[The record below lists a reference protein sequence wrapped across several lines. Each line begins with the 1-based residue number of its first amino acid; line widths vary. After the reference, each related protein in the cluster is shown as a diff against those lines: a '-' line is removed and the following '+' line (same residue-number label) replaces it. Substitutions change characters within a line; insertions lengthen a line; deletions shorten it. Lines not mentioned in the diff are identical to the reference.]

1 MAFEMAE
8 SNETF
13 RPRRALK
20 YSMSFSSAF
29 AGALVVVGA
38 EDSAG
43 AEDEDTMDANALVAG
58 DALDDTDVPKSEE
71 GWDED
76 APENENEDE
85 GADAAGLE
93 AAEGAPKEKG
103 VVVVAL
109 DPKPL
114 KPENFPGAGGAL
126 MYS

>member
-8 SNETF
+8 SNETL
-13 RPRRALK
+13 RPRSALK
-20 YSMSFSSAF
+20 YSISFSSAF
-29 AGALVVVGA
+29 AESLAELGAD
-38 EDSAG
+38 DSAG
-43 AEDEDTMDANALVAG
+43 AEDEDTMEANALVAG

-71 GWDED
+71 GWEED

-85 GADAAGLE
+85 GADVAGLE

-103 VVVVAL
+103 VVVVAP

-126 MYS
+126 MTS